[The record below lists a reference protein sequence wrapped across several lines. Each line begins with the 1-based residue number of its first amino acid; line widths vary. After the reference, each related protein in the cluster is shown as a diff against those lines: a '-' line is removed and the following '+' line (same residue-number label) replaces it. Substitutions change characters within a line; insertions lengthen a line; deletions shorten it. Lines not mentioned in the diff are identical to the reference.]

1 MRLGSQNN
9 QFRFNFPTDF
19 VSEEVNSKL
28 QRFMDK
34 NFIPYDKP
42 IDYLNSTIKE
52 IVFPSI
58 QIDGSIQ
65 THKYSKEIEYKP
77 TQNIHDLNAQEL
89 DITFRS
95 IDSHANYFMLRQ
107 ILTEYYNNTRK
118 YYMPWLTLDILD
130 KDGDVVYVVKF
141 RSVLW
146 KSQSEIRLAYNVQ
159 DISEQTFAL
168 TYKFLYLD
176 IDWMLSETQ
185 EIIGENIYD
194 TQVWTHS
201 EQLPSQRKQNIYKD
215 EDNKDKK

>member
-9 QFRFNFPTDF
+9 QFKFNFPTDF
-19 VSEEVNSKL
+19 ISEEVNQKL
-28 QRFMDK
+28 QQFMDK

-52 IVFPSI
+52 VVFPSI

-77 TQNIHDLNAQEL
+77 TQNIHDLNTKEL

-159 DISEQTFAL
+159 DISEQTFSL
-168 TYKFLYLD
+168 TYRFLYLD
-176 IDWMLSETQ
+176 IDWMLSDTE

-194 TQVWTHS
+194 TQVWTHF
-201 EQLPSQRKQNIYKD
+201 EQLPSQRIQNIYKD
-215 EDNKDKK
+215 K

>member
-19 VSEEVNSKL
+19 ISDEVNDKL

-52 IVFPSI
+52 IVFPSM
-58 QIDGSIQ
+58 QIDGSMQ
-65 THKYSKEIEYKP
+65 VHKYSKQIEYKP

-95 IDSHANYFMLRQ
+95 VDSNSNYFMLRQ
-107 ILTEYYNNTRK
+107 IITEYYNNTRK
-118 YYMPWLTLDILD
+118 YYMPWLIIDVLD
-130 KDGDVVYVVKF
+130 KDGDIIYVAKF

-146 KSQSEIRLAYNVQ
+146 KSQSEIRLAYQVQ
-159 DISEQTFAL
+159 DITEQTFSL
-168 TYKFLYLD
+168 TFRFLFLD
-176 IDWMLSETQ
+176 MDWMLSTTE
-185 EIIGENIYD
+185 EIQDESIYD
-194 TQVWTHS
+194 TKIWKHQ
-201 EQLPSQRKQNIYKD
+201 EQLPSQRNQNIYND
-215 EDNKDKK
+215 DDKNHKK